1 MKKQAPVKTLWKKAK
16 KDGSDDE
23 IRGLGGAVGAV
34 GSVIGSNKKFREIF
48 KGYNKENNTN
58 KMSEAT
64 VVFIESIF
72 EGKELLEKISSFLKK
87 LLQGVDEI
95 AKKIP
100 EFLKA
105 DKELLEQMSHN
116 MKETDENLKQLYPE
130 LIYSGHSIQGDLDL
144 FFVFYIMDVDYRL
157 SDLHWHK
164 DDLLGSGVFADV
176 FKGRLKMSN
185 RTEDVAL
192 KYCKDPLSEKVVS
205 DILLE
210 DRTLR

>member
-1 MKKQAPVKTLWKKAK
+1 MKKQAPVKALWKKAK

-23 IRGLGGAVGAV
+23 VRGLGGAVGAV

-48 KGYNKENNTN
+48 KGYKKENDTN

-64 VVFIESIF
+64 VMFIESIF
-72 EGKELLEKISSFLKK
+72 EGKELLEKISSYLGK

-105 DKELLEQMSHN
+105 DKQLLEQMSHN
-116 MKETDENLKQLYPE
+116 MKETENLRKLYPK
-130 LIYSGHSIQGDLDL
+130 LIQSGHSIQGDLDL
-144 FFVFYIMDVDYRL
+144 FFTFYIMEMDYRL
-157 SDLHWHK
+157 SDLDWQK
-164 DDLLGSGVFADV
+164 EDFLGSGVFADV
-176 FKGRLKMSN
+176 FKGRLKMPN

-192 KYCKDPLSEKVVS
+192 KYCKDPLSENVVS

>member
-1 MKKQAPVKTLWKKAK
+1 MKKQAPVKALWKKAK
-16 KDGSDDE
+16 KDGPDDE
-23 IRGLGGAVGAV
+23 VRGLGGAVGAV

-48 KGYNKENNTN
+48 KGYKKENDTN

-64 VVFIESIF
+64 VMFIESIF
-72 EGKELLEKISSFLKK
+72 EGKELLEKISSYLGK

-105 DKELLEQMSHN
+105 DKQLLEQMSNN
-116 MKETDENLKQLYPE
+116 MKETENLRKLYPK
-130 LIYSGHSIQGDLDL
+130 LIQSGHSIQGDLDL
-144 FFVFYIMDVDYRL
+144 FFTFYIMEMDYRL
-157 SDLHWHK
+157 SDLDWQK
-164 DDLLGSGVFADV
+164 EDFLGSGVFADV
-176 FKGRLKMSN
+176 FKGRLKMPN

-192 KYCKDPLSEKVVS
+192 KYCKDPLSENVVS